1 VCRPFT
7 NEEVFVLKP
16 IEGYEDGSGG
26 AQENGNLMNPGLI
39 VAQRRVRNQV
49 GLVVVVNREHTV
61 N

>member
-1 VCRPFT
+1 
-7 NEEVFVLKP
+7 LKP

-49 GLVVVVNREHTV
+49 GLDVVVNREHTV